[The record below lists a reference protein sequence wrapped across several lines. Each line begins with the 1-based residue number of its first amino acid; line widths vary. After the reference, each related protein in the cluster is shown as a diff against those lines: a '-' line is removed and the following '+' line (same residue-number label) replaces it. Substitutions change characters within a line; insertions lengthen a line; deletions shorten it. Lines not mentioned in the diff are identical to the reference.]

1 MADNLSNQSRDFYE
15 RTRSK
20 MILSMLVGAAGLL
33 LLGFC
38 SFSGG
43 QAAKFSSY
51 VEEFKKRK
59 GTPNDD
65 FVTEQGVSI
74 KL

>member
-1 MADNLSNQSRDFYE
+1 M
-15 RTRSK
+15 
-20 MILSMLVGAAGLL
+20 MLSMLVGAAGLL
-33 LLGFC
+33 LLGFF
-38 SFSGG
+38 SFYGG